1 MNERRTK
8 ARGPKGEPPHT
19 PRRWQ
24 FALKDMLLLAV
35 ACALISAAANAV
47 GGPAGFRAGIACYFL
62 LLAAY
67 GCLRVPQIV
76 RDCAGYLRRLRELR
90 RQREQW
96 AEDAAERVRRAEEA
110 REAEQPGRG
119 QRGPFR
125 REGRVQYRLIHLLGL
140 TALVALVLG
149 LMQLPWPV
157 LAVPLAALA
166 YLAIL
171 GVFLM
176 LRGGRTR
183 DELVGLWR
191 DLRSLARDDDD
202 ELARQAA
209 ALRCKLEAARQAQ
222 PPEPKQPPPE
232 PPVEAG

>member
-8 ARGPKGEPPHT
+8 ARGPNGEPPHT

-24 FALKDMLLLAV
+24 FTLRDMLLLAV

-47 GGPAGFRAGIACYFL
+47 GGPAGFRAGVAGYFL
-62 LLAAY
+62 VLAAY
-67 GCLRVPQIV
+67 GFLRMPQIV
-76 RDCAGYLRRLRELR
+76 RQSAGYLRRLRELR
-90 RQREQW
+90 QQREQW

-110 REAEQPGRG
+110 RQAEQPGRG

-149 LMQLPWPV
+149 LAQLPWPV

-176 LRGGRTR
+176 VRGGRTR

-191 DLRSLARDDDD
+191 DLKSLARDDD
-202 ELARQAA
+202 ELAQEAA
-209 ALRCKLEAARQAQ
+209 ALRCKLEATRQAQ
-222 PPEPKQPPPE
+222 PPESKQAPPE